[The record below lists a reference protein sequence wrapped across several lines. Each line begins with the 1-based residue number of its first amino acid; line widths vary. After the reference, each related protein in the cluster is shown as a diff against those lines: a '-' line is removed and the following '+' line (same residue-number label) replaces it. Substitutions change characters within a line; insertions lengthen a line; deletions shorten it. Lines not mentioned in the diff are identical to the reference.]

1 MTDKEWDSCHRC
13 MEVFLS
19 GHLTGIQ
26 GEIIHDDFFLICI
39 NAHHE
44 SVTYHL
50 PALGAQAKWERVLD
64 TAIEEWFLPTKDEV
78 FEKVSIEG
86 RSLTVLRLKEP
97 EKLNRAAVMDNF

>member
-1 MTDKEWDSCHRC
+1 
-13 MEVFLS
+13 
-19 GHLTGIQ
+19 
-26 GEIIHDDFFLICI
+26 
-39 NAHHE
+39 
-44 SVTYHL
+44 VTYHL

-64 TAIEEWFLPTKDEV
+64 TAIEEGFLPTKDEV